1 MNSEGLASARLVTQK
16 RDPPNVAKRTGRSRG
31 SATLQNDMQQGNKII
46 VVAVD
51 GPAASG
57 KSTVSRSAARM
68 LGFNYVDTGAMY
80 RSITWK
86 ALEEG
91 IDVEDTIAVIAM
103 MHRIK
108 ITFELTDKQVRMLI
122 DGNYPGDAMRAPRV
136 TDKVS
141 AVSAIAEVRHVL
153 VQHQR
158 SLTKFGSLVMEG
170 RDIGTVVFPDTPYKF
185 YLEANPEIRAAR
197 RKRDLDAMKIDATE
211 AGVAESLQ
219 RRDRKDSGRSVS
231 PLQIA
236 LGATIVENS
245 KLTVDETAKVI
256 VDHIRQQG
264 QRRGSFSVGA

>member
-1 MNSEGLASARLVTQK
+1 MSEKV
-16 RDPPNVAKRTGRSRG
+16 
-31 SATLQNDMQQGNKII
+31 M

-57 KSTVSRSAARM
+57 KSTVSRSAAKM

-80 RSITWK
+80 RAITWK

-91 IDVEDTIAVIAM
+91 IDADDTIAVIAL

-108 ITFELTDKQVRMLI
+108 ISFEMVDKQARILI
-122 DGNYPGDAMRAPRV
+122 NGAYPGPAIREPRV
-136 TDKVS
+136 TEN
-141 AVSAIAEVRHVL
+141 VSAISAIPEVRQVL

-185 YLEANPEIRAAR
+185 YLEANADIRATR
-197 RKRDLDAMKIDATE
+197 RKRDLEAMKIQTTHE
-211 AGVAESLQ
+211 GVVESIQ

-236 LGATIVENS
+236 LGATVIENS
-245 KLTVDETAKVI
+245 SLTVDETAEVI
-256 VDHIRQQG
+256 VAHIRQQG
-264 QRRGSFSVGA
+264 QRRGSFGVG

>member
-1 MNSEGLASARLVTQK
+1 VNE
-16 RDPPNVAKRTGRSRG
+16 
-31 SATLQNDMQQGNKII
+31 KIM

-57 KSTVSRSAARM
+57 KSTVSRSAAKM

-80 RSITWK
+80 RAITWK

-91 IDVEDTIAVIAM
+91 IDADDTIAVIAL

-108 ITFELTDKQVRMLI
+108 ISFEMVDKQARILI
-122 DGNYPGDAMRAPRV
+122 NGVYPGPAIREPRV
-136 TDKVS
+136 TEN
-141 AVSAIAEVRHVL
+141 VSAISAIPEVRQVL

-185 YLEANPEIRAAR
+185 YLEANAEIRATR
-197 RKRDLDAMKIDATE
+197 RKRDLEAMKIQTTHE
-211 AGVAESLQ
+211 GVAESIQ
-219 RRDRKDSGRSVS
+219 RRDKKDSGRSVS

-236 LGATIVENS
+236 LGATVIENS
-245 KLTVDETAKVI
+245 SLTVDETAEVI
-256 VDHIRQQG
+256 VAHIRQQG
-264 QRRGSFSVGA
+264 QRRGSFSAGGA

>member
-1 MNSEGLASARLVTQK
+1 VNAPHTTDGVM
-16 RDPPNVAKRTGRSRG
+16 
-31 SATLQNDMQQGNKII
+31 

-57 KSTVSRSAARM
+57 KSTVSRSAARK

-91 IDVEDTIAVIAM
+91 IDADDTIAVVAM

-108 ITFELTDKQVRMLI
+108 ISFELVDKQVRMLI
-122 DGNYPGDAMRAPRV
+122 DGSYPGDAIRAPRV

-141 AVSAIAEVRHVL
+141 AVSAIPEVRHIL

-158 SLTKFGSLVMEG
+158 SLTRFCNLVMEG

-185 YLEANPEIRAAR
+185 YLEANPEIRALR
-197 RKRDLDAMKIDATE
+197 RKRDLEAMKIPATQE
-211 AGVAESLQ
+211 GVAESIQ

-236 LGATIVENS
+236 LGATVIENS
-245 KLTVDETAKVI
+245 KLTVDETAEVI
-256 VDHIRQQG
+256 IDHIQQQG
-264 QRRGSFSVGA
+264 LRRGSFSAGGA

>member
-1 MNSEGLASARLVTQK
+1 MN
-16 RDPPNVAKRTGRSRG
+16 D
-31 SATLQNDMQQGNKII
+31 KIT

-57 KSTVSRSAARM
+57 KSTVSRSAAKM

-86 ALEEG
+86 AIEEG
-91 IDVEDTIAVIAM
+91 VDVDDTIAVIAM

-108 ITFELTDKQVRMLI
+108 IDFELVGSEVRMSI
-122 DGNYPGDAMRAPRV
+122 DGVYPGKAMREPRV
-136 TDKVS
+136 AEKVS
-141 AVSAIAEVRHVL
+141 TIAAIPEVRQVL

-170 RDIGTVVFPDTPYKF
+170 RDIGTVVFPDTPHKF
-185 YLEANPEIRAAR
+185 YLDAKPDVRALR
-197 RKRDLDAMKIDATE
+197 RKRDLEAMRIQATQE
-211 AGVAESLQ
+211 GVAQSIQQ
-219 RRDRKDSGRSVS
+219 RDQKDSARSVS

-236 LGATIVENS
+236 LGATVIENS
-245 KLTVDETAKVI
+245 KLTVDENAKVI

-264 QRRGSFSVGA
+264 LRRGSFGPAV

>member
-1 MNSEGLASARLVTQK
+1 MSENVT
-16 RDPPNVAKRTGRSRG
+16 
-31 SATLQNDMQQGNKII
+31 

-68 LGFNYVDTGAMY
+68 LGYNYVDTGAMY

-86 ALEEG
+86 AIDEG
-91 IDVEDTIAVIAM
+91 IDVDDTVSVIAM

-108 ITFELTDKQVRMLI
+108 ISFELVDKQVRMLI
-122 DGNYPGDAMRAPRV
+122 DGKYPGNAIREPAV
-136 TDKVS
+136 TDR
-141 AVSAIAEVRHVL
+141 VSAISAIPEVRQVL

-185 YLEANPEIRAAR
+185 YLEANTEVRAAR
-197 RKRDLDAMKIDATE
+197 RKRDLEAMKIE
-211 AGVAESLQ
+211 ASEEGVKESIQ
-219 RRDRKDSGRSVS
+219 RRDKKDSGRSVS

-245 KLTVDETAKVI
+245 RLTVDETARVI

-264 QRRGSFSVGA
+264 TRRGSFSAGGA

>member
-1 MNSEGLASARLVTQK
+1 MNVPSTTEKV
-16 RDPPNVAKRTGRSRG
+16 
-31 SATLQNDMQQGNKII
+31 M

-57 KSTVSRSAARM
+57 KSTVSRSAAKM

-91 IDVEDTIAVIAM
+91 LDVEDTIAVVAM

-108 ITFELTDKQVRMLI
+108 ISFELVEKRVRMLI
-122 DGNYPGDAMRAPRV
+122 DDMYPGNAMREPRV
-136 TDKVS
+136 TEK
-141 AVSAIAEVRHVL
+141 VSAIAAIPEVRQVL

-158 SLTKFGSLVMEG
+158 SLTRFGNLVMEG

-185 YLEANPEIRAAR
+185 YLEAKPEIRALR
-197 RKRDLDAMKIDATE
+197 RKRDLEAMKIPATQE
-211 AGVAESLQ
+211 GVAESIQ

-236 LGATIVENS
+236 LGATVVENS
-245 KLTVDETAKVI
+245 KLTVDETAQII
-256 VDHIRQQG
+256 VDHIRQQD
-264 QRRGSFSVGA
+264 QRRGSFSAGGA

>member
-1 MNSEGLASARLVTQK
+1 MS
-16 RDPPNVAKRTGRSRG
+16 D
-31 SATLQNDMQQGNKII
+31 KII

-57 KSTVSRSAARM
+57 KSTVSRLVAKT

-80 RSITWK
+80 RSVTWK
-86 ALEEG
+86 AIEED
-91 IDVEDTIAVIAM
+91 IDADDTISVIAM

-108 ITFELTDKQVRMLI
+108 IDFDLVDKQVRMLI
-122 DGNYPGDAMRAPRV
+122 DGKYPGNAIREPRV
-136 TDKVS
+136 TEKVS
-141 AVSAIAEVRHVL
+141 AISAIPEVRQVL

-185 YLEANPEIRAAR
+185 YLEANTEVRAAR
-197 RKRDLDAMKIDATE
+197 RKRDLEAMKIE
-211 AGVAESLQ
+211 ASEEGVKESIQ
-219 RRDRKDSGRSVS
+219 RRDKKDSGRNVS

-236 LGATIVENS
+236 LGATVVDNS
-245 KLTVDETAKVI
+245 KLSAEETTKVI

-264 QRRGSFSVGA
+264 TKRGSITAEIRSPESKTRTNFE

>member
-1 MNSEGLASARLVTQK
+1 MNVPSTTDKV
-16 RDPPNVAKRTGRSRG
+16 
-31 SATLQNDMQQGNKII
+31 M

-57 KSTVSRSAARM
+57 KSTVSRSAAKI

-86 ALEEG
+86 ATEEG

-103 MHRIK
+103 MHRIQ
-108 ITFELTDKQVRMLI
+108 ISFELVEKRVRMLI
-122 DGNYPGDAMRAPRV
+122 DGVYPGNAMRQPRV
-136 TDKVS
+136 TEKVS
-141 AVSAIAEVRHVL
+141 TIAAIPEVRQVL

-185 YLEANPEIRAAR
+185 YLEANPEIRALR
-197 RKRDLDAMKIDATE
+197 RKRDLEAMKIQTTQE
-211 AGVAESLQ
+211 VVAEALQ
-219 RRDRKDSGRSVS
+219 IRDRKDSGRSVS

-236 LGATIVENS
+236 LGATVVENS
-245 KLTVDETAKVI
+245 KLTVDETAQVI
-256 VDHIRQQG
+256 VDHIRQQDL
-264 QRRGSFSVGA
+264 RRGSFSVGSA

>member
-1 MNSEGLASARLVTQK
+1 MSE
-16 RDPPNVAKRTGRSRG
+16 
-31 SATLQNDMQQGNKII
+31 KIM

-57 KSTVSRSAARM
+57 KSTVSRSVAKM

-80 RSITWK
+80 RAITWK

-91 IDVEDTIAVIAM
+91 IDVDDTITVIAM

-108 ITFELTDKQVRMLI
+108 ISFELVDKQVRMLI
-122 DGNYPGDAMRAPRV
+122 DGAYPGHAIREPRV

-141 AVSAIAEVRHVL
+141 TISAIPEVRQVL

-185 YLEANPEIRAAR
+185 YLEANPDVRAAR
-197 RKRDLDAMKIDATE
+197 RKRDLEAMRIPATQE
-211 AGVAESLQ
+211 GVAESIQ
-219 RRDRKDSGRSVS
+219 RRDKKDSGRTVS

-236 LGATIVENS
+236 LGATVVENS

-264 QRRGSFSVGA
+264 QRRGSFSVGGA